1 MWQDVALRYVEHN
14 IFRYVHLPPRSSCR
28 VQSDF
33 FVNYMHYFTQ
43 NTQLYKSF
51 IYIQLDL
58 EGIHTPR
65 TGIVSCCTPTWIA
78 AAVETGPDV
87 LLHFWFCAW
96 RTILSSQWMS
106 WEQTLEFAC
115 SRLSLLPG
123 ILSFDQV

>member
-14 IFRYVHLPPRSSCR
+14 IFRYVYLPSRSSCR

-33 FVNYMHYFTQ
+33 FVNHMHYFTQ

-58 EGIHTPR
+58 GGIHTPH
-65 TGIVSCCTPTWIA
+65 TGIVSYCTATWIA
-78 AAVETGPDV
+78 GVVETGPDV
-87 LLHFWFCAW
+87 LLQFWFSAW

-106 WEQTLEFAC
+106 WE
-115 SRLSLLPG
+115 
-123 ILSFDQV
+123 